1 MPVLIAAVIVV
12 GTLCLV
18 DLLLTFGVIRRLRE
32 QTALLAAPDSR
43 ERAVIGVPEGEL
55 PGGFSA
61 TTTTGE
67 VVSGT
72 AGVRVVAFFASG
84 CSACPER
91 VPPLMRYLSRNGI
104 GQDGVLAVVQGGDSV
119 PPPSYLADLTGVARV
134 CAGPDNDGIVQA
146 FQTAAF
152 PSFCLLD
159 ARGAVAASTHD
170 PAALPSVG
178 DDLLEPGLN
187 ISSAGHSH
195 G

>member
-1 MPVLIAAVIVV
+1 MPVLIAAVIAV

-84 CSACPER
+84 CAACPYAAR
-91 VPPLMRYLSRNGI
+91 ACR
-104 GQDGVLAVVQGGDSV
+104 VVQPRGASAGRGAASHGGFE
-119 PPPSYLADLTGVARV
+119 SYGT
-134 CAGPDNDGIVQA
+134 AGPVTNGVPRGEGSADRGSAAAHCPASATAVPHVRQA
-146 FQTAAF
+146 F
-152 PSFCLLD
+152 
-159 ARGAVAASTHD
+159 
-170 PAALPSVG
+170 
-178 DDLLEPGLN
+178 
-187 ISSAGHSH
+187 
-195 G
+195 